1 MIKLIATD
9 LDGTLLRS
17 DKSLP
22 DGFMQ
27 TARRLM
33 DDGITFVAASGRQY
47 DNIYQTLYPLSERMY
62 IISENG
68 AINGYG
74 SQVREEMRMT
84 EKSVRQ
90 VLDFVR
96 ASGGRANAICC
107 CAHEGR
113 YTSDEPEFVR
123 EMSRYYLRRR
133 RVGESEMNASPACKI
148 ALYCYGKSEE
158 LYRTMPTFEGLTNV
172 VSGTDWVDVA
182 PDGINK
188 GKALESILRETGIR
202 PEECVAFGDNFNDK
216 EMLELCGRRYTV
228 SNAPEGMRRMFPCI
242 GSNDDGAVF
251 AEIRRIFDL

>member
-107 CAHEGR
+107 CAH
-113 YTSDEPEFVR
+113 
-123 EMSRYYLRRR
+123 
-133 RVGESEMNASPACKI
+133 
-148 ALYCYGKSEE
+148 
-158 LYRTMPTFEGLTNV
+158 
-172 VSGTDWVDVA
+172 
-182 PDGINK
+182 
-188 GKALESILRETGIR
+188 
-202 PEECVAFGDNFNDK
+202 
-216 EMLELCGRRYTV
+216 
-228 SNAPEGMRRMFPCI
+228 
-242 GSNDDGAVF
+242 
-251 AEIRRIFDL
+251 